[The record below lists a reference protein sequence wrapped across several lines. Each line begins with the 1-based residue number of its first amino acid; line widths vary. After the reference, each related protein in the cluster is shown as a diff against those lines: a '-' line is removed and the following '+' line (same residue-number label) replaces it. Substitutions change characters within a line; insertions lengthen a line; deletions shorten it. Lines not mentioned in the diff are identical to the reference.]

1 MDTHIFMQ
9 ITNMQAANNGGTSFI
24 VTPSALKAARNSYE
38 RKLSEKGMNSEFTIV
53 SGTVHTR
60 SLNNVGRVIKAE

>member
-1 MDTHIFMQ
+1 
-9 ITNMQAANNGGTSFI
+9 